1 MANPDPAQAT
11 ASAES
16 TTPNQVAAHGLAA
29 LIAAAESI
37 TELLSTTA
45 GSESASSSPQ
55 PPSSTVGANPCSH
68 MAFTLQDGGFPF
80 CTDCGRQ
87 FTAEEFSSFD
97 PVMARVFR
105 APSRYSPELSEE
117 LLGRKNTEREGKS
130 LIRYDLIPPGPLED
144 LAKLYGFGAA
154 KYSARNWERGFAWS
168 TPYNAAL
175 RHLQAFW
182 NGEDMD
188 DGPEGSGLP
197 HVIALAWNAFALAQ
211 FMITHRELDD
221 RPRVATPVPPPQ

>member
-37 TELLSTTA
+37 TELLNTTA
-45 GSESASSSPQ
+45 GSESASNSPQ

-105 APSRYSPELSEE
+105 APSPANREATEFRPDMVNHPPHYKRGPRIEVGTCDEYGNLTGFTRSTVQ
-117 LLGRKNTEREGKS
+117 LGG
-130 LIRYDLIPPGPLED
+130 
-144 LAKLYGFGAA
+144 KLYIDVECIEVIEHIRDGRLFTAMKYLWRVAFGGKAD
-154 KYSARNWERGFAWS
+154 
-168 TPYNAAL
+168 NA
-175 RHLQAFW
+175 
-182 NGEDMD
+182 EDMD
-188 DGPEGSGLP
+188 KSVWY
-197 HVIALAWNAFALAQ
+197 HNRWK
-211 FMITHRELDD
+211 THPLDSQPD
-221 RPRVATPVPPPQ
+221 LPPPQ